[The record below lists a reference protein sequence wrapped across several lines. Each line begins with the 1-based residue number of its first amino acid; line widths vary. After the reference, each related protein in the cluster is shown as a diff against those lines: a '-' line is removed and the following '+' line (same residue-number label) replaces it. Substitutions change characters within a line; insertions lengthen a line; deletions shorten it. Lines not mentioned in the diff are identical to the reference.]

1 MAMEIDQSLIKKAEL
16 WAKILGHL
24 PGVRAI
30 FLSGSIARG
39 KAKKTSDIDFLIIAG
54 SRQIWTARFFV
65 FLILKLCGQLS
76 KPHNHKGKICPNH
89 FLTDHSLEIEEKD
102 AYAADL
108 FSHNIPLYDPLNL
121 WSNFVDENQEWI
133 ESFGEVFAEIPNK
146 TFGPPRK
153 RFRVRKTLWESFFR
167 WIQKR
172 KIVRNPEFKKPGAKI
187 VLSNTELRFHP
198 VPKNK
203 YWKK

>member
-1 MAMEIDQSLIKKAEL
+1 MEIDQSLLKKAEL

-39 KAKKTSDIDFLIIAG
+39 KAKKTSDIDFLIIARAG
-54 SRQIWTARFFV
+54 QIWTARFFV
-65 FLILKLCGQLS
+65 FLILKIFGQLS
-76 KPHNHKGKICPNH
+76 KPHHHAQKICPNH

-102 AYAADL
+102 AYAANL
-108 FSHNIPLYDPLNL
+108 FCHNIPLYDPLNL
-121 WSNFVDENQEWI
+121 WSNFVDENREWI
-133 ESFGEVFAEIPNK
+133 ESFGEDFDEIPEK

-153 RFRVRKTLWESFFR
+153 RFRVRKSLWERFFR
-167 WIQKR
+167 WIQR
-172 KIVRNPEFKKPGAKI
+172 GKIIRNPEYKKPGAKI